1 MSAAI
6 HISFQFHPGSL
17 DHSYDSLY
25 RVGLLLLSCRWW
37 IWSVAMTF
45 LGGFDWLTCGTILL
59 MLRHV
64 STEQI
69 SLMTFF
75 HQSFPDASH
84 RQRWVG
90 ANDFRCPWSFVMS
103 SVSVGSSCAISSFL
117 LSIVYPCD
125 VFALSL
131 RFSLLRHFGLS
142 LNIDFIGVRR
152 NRNLKI
158 MMRWFKAQAGH
169 QLVH

>member
-1 MSAAI
+1 
-6 HISFQFHPGSL
+6 
-17 DHSYDSLY
+17 
-25 RVGLLLLSCRWW
+25 
-37 IWSVAMTF
+37 
-45 LGGFDWLTCGTILL
+45 

-90 ANDFRCPWSFVMS
+90 ANDFRCPRSFVMS
-103 SVSVGSSCAISSFL
+103 SVSVGSSCAMSSFL

-125 VFALSL
+125 VLALSL
-131 RFSLLRHFGLS
+131 WFSLLRHFGLS

-158 MMRWFKAQAGH
+158 MMR
-169 QLVH
+169 

>member
-1 MSAAI
+1 
-6 HISFQFHPGSL
+6 
-17 DHSYDSLY
+17 
-25 RVGLLLLSCRWW
+25 
-37 IWSVAMTF
+37 
-45 LGGFDWLTCGTILL
+45 

-90 ANDFRCPWSFVMS
+90 ANDFRCPRSFVMS
-103 SVSVGSSCAISSFL
+103 SVSVGSSCAMSSFL

-158 MMRWFKAQAGH
+158 MMR
-169 QLVH
+169 